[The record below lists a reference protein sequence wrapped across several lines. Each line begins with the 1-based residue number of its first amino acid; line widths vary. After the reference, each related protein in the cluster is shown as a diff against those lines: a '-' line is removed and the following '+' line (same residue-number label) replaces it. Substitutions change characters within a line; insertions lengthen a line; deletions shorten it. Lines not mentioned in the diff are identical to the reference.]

1 MKDVSTAAC
10 SLTDASAACYTASW
24 YLIWDQVRYWL
35 LIQSP
40 IVALSIV
47 YEWLEVSSNARV
59 EQLRK
64 LIFDTPFANVLVRP
78 AMLTLGICG
87 LALTDLRFVWQNDL
101 LQIVTCC
108 YVCVAW
114 SKIYATA

>member
-1 MKDVSTAAC
+1 MTDVSAAAC

-40 IVALSIV
+40 IVAISIV
-47 YEWLEVSSNARV
+47 YEWLEVSSNARI

-78 AMLTLGICG
+78 ALL
-87 LALTDLRFVWQNDL
+87 DLHVVWSC
-101 LQIVTCC
+101 VGCC
-108 YVCVAW
+108 
-114 SKIYATA
+114 